1 MMRTEKVELVE
12 KFENVLA
19 EAKGVY
25 LADFTGMSVEVI
37 SELRKRCRESNVQF
51 EVVKNTL
58 MRRAAKTTGKE
69 DIIPYLVGPTGVAT
83 SAEDEVIPAKILVD
97 FLKEFKSP
105 EIKGGMI
112 GTNVLTEAEVMAV
125 SALPSKD
132 ILLGMFM
139 RTIQSPLSDFASAIT
154 SPLRDLVGVLN
165 ALAEEKEKTA

>member
-1 MMRTEKVELVE
+1 MLRTEKVELVE
-12 KFENVLA
+12 KFEKVLS

-58 MRRAAKTTGKE
+58 MRRAAKTVGRE
-69 DIIPYLVGPTGVAT
+69 NLIPYLVGPTGVAT
-83 SAEDEVIPAKILVD
+83 SAEDEVTPAKILVD
-97 FLKEFKSP
+97 FQKEFKSP
-105 EIKGGMI
+105 EIKCGLI
-112 GTNVLTEAEVMAV
+112 GENALTEADVKAV
-125 SALPSKD
+125 SSLPSKD
-132 ILLGMFM
+132 VLLGMFM
-139 RTIQSPLSDFASAIT
+139 RTIQSPLSDFASAIQ